1 THPARAR
8 FSRRSFRMDIL
19 FGVAGLRVPAGG
31 IRLFLEVHAVP
42 VGPIQVVWI
51 GDFGGDDEECVSP
64 GDLLA
69 IIVFGEGGFGAIG
82 HAVAR
87 EVAGTCLRGDD
98 FQRASPPATASSQRE
113 AGESRRRTIPGSNRD
128 TLQAARFA
136 AWGSKREYASLGAG
150 VGFHLEVIPLPGN
163 VKASGHAKDSA
174 D

>member
-42 VGPIQVVWI
+42 VGPVQVVWI
-51 GDFGGDDEECVSP
+51 DDFGGDDQESVSP

-69 IIVFGEGGFGAIG
+69 IIVFGKGGFGAIG

-98 FQRASPPATASSQRE
+98 FQRASTPATASSQRE
-113 AGESRRRTIPGSNRD
+113 ASESRCKAIPGSNRD
-128 TLQAARFA
+128 TLQAASFA
-136 AWGSKREYASLGAG
+136 DRSSKREDASLGA
-150 VGFHLEVIPLPGN
+150 
-163 VKASGHAKDSA
+163 
-174 D
+174 